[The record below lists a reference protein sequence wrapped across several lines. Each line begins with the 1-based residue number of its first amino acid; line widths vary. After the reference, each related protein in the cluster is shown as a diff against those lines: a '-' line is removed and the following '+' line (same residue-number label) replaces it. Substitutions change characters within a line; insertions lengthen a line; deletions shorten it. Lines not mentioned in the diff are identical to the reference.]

1 MSSTHEENTVQVDVD
16 RRGVATV
23 RLSRPHV
30 NNAYNGDMI
39 NALIDAVEVARTSDD
54 VRVVVIRGEG
64 RHFQAGADLKWI
76 QSVKAGSREQ
86 NHHVSRRTA
95 LAIRNLN
102 ELKKP
107 VVALVHGGCFGGGV
121 GMLCACDIVIAS
133 RDAIFSITETRWG
146 LTAAIIVPQLNAAI
160 GARQARRYAL
170 SGERFGADQ
179 ARDLGLVH
187 EVCEVGELD
196 TAAEPVVDALLHIA
210 PGALA
215 QCKEDILRLGDH
227 AVDDR
232 QLDALV
238 SSHAAARQ
246 TAEATEGLASFVEK
260 RKPAWYTG
268 G

>member
-1 MSSTHEENTVQVDVD
+1 VTSSSSVDVSVD
-16 RRGVATV
+16 ARGVATV
-23 RLSRPHV
+23 RLNRPEV
-30 NNAYNGDMI
+30 NNAYDGDMI
-39 NALIDAVEVARTSDD
+39 NALIDAVDTARTNDA
-54 VRVVVIRGEG
+54 VRVVVLRGEG

-76 QSVKAGSREQ
+76 QSVKAGDREH
-86 NHHVSRRTA
+86 NHHISTRTA

-102 ELKKP
+102 ELRKP

-170 SGERFGADQ
+170 SGERFDAEQ
-179 ARDLGLVH
+179 ARSIGLVH
-187 EVCEVGELD
+187 DVCEVGGLD
-196 TAAEPVVDALLHIA
+196 DAAAPVIDSLLHIA

-215 QCKEDILRLGDH
+215 ACKQDILDVGGH
-227 AVDDR
+227 AVDDE
-232 QLDALV
+232 ALEGLIT
-238 SSHAAARQ
+238 SHALARQ
-246 TAEATEGLASFVEK
+246 TDEATEGLASFVEK

-268 G
+268 

>member
-1 MSSTHEENTVQVDVD
+1 MANAPVEVTVDS
-16 RRGVATV
+16 RGVATV
-23 RLSRPHV
+23 LLNRPEV
-30 NNAYNGDMI
+30 NNAYDGDMI
-39 NALIDAVEVARTSDD
+39 NALIDAVETARTNDA

-76 QSVKAGSREQ
+76 LSVKQGTREH
-86 NHHVSRRTA
+86 NHQVSRRTA

-170 SGERFGADQ
+170 SGERFGADKAQ
-179 ARDLGLVH
+179 TLGLVH

-196 TAAEPVVDALLHIA
+196 SAAAPVIDSLLHIA
-210 PGALA
+210 PDALA
-215 QCKEDILRLGDH
+215 ECKDDILRLGDH

-232 QLDALV
+232 ALEDLITR
-238 SSHAAARQ
+238 HAAARQ
-246 TAEATEGLASFVEK
+246 RAEATEGLASFVEK
-260 RKPAWYTG
+260 RKPAWYPG
-268 G
+268 GQA